1 MKMGCS
7 EQVSKLLTRLTT
19 YNGSVPQG
27 FPTSSTIANIILA
40 SFTPRITTAC
50 EKHKVTFTFYQDDL
64 CVSGGNQVKEIPN
77 LFSRILYQEGFKTH
91 PKKHP
96 KTKVML
102 KTEQQL
108 VTGKVVNKKVN
119 IPKKTYRDLRAKIHY
134 CKVKGISEVAKISG
148 MTEEKFRQHL
158 RGHIAQVLATNIKR
172 GKILLSE
179 FESL

>member
-1 MKMGCS
+1 MGCS

-77 LFSRILYQEGFKTH
+77 LFSRILYAGFTVGPFGGMQRGFH
-91 PKKHP
+91 MRP
-96 KTKVML
+96 
-102 KTEQQL
+102 
-108 VTGKVVNKKVN
+108 VVIV
-119 IPKKTYRDLRAKIHY
+119 
-134 CKVKGISEVAKISG
+134 
-148 MTEEKFRQHL
+148 QHL
-158 RGHIAQVLATNIKR
+158 LPGTGGYLESFNIDRITPVFPGHIGPGYNCTCCAVADSAAVK
-172 GKILLSE
+172 KP
-179 FESL
+179 